1 LYQQFTSQPLEQ
13 VFFPEDQFTIRLT
26 NPTLISFSGNCTSK
40 ILPIRCYLSG
50 VRYQRAA
57 GV

>member
-1 LYQQFTSQPLEQ
+1 
-13 VFFPEDQFTIRLT
+13 V
-26 NPTLISFSGNCTSK
+26 ISFSGACTSK